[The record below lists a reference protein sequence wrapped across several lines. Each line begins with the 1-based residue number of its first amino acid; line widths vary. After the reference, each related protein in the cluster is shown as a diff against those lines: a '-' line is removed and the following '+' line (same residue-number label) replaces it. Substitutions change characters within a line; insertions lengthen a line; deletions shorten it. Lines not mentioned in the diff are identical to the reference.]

1 MECETLARVC
11 SAGPKGASL
20 QMEYKDY
27 YRTLGVEKSA
37 TTDEVKKA
45 YRKLARKHHPDV
57 NPNDP
62 QAEDRFKE
70 INEAYEV
77 LRDSD
82 KRGKY
87 DRLGANWQRY
97 QQTGG
102 DPGGYDWSQWFSS
115 GGGARPGGQRAH
127 TEYGDL
133 NDLFGQ
139 GGFSDFFQTVF
150 GGRSA
155 GGQASWQNGRAM
167 AGRDAEL
174 QVEITL
180 EEAFHGAT
188 RILQIGERRLE
199 VKIPSGVDTGSRVR
213 IAGEGQP
220 GGQGGSAGDLYLV
233 VQVQPHER
241 YRREGAD
248 LRMALPVDLY
258 TMILGGEVVVTTL
271 KGRVSLRI
279 PAGTRTGQTFRLRG
293 QGMPNLKQGEPVGD
307 LYVEAEPVIPA
318 DLSEQEKQLYKELA
332 AIRKPA

>member
-1 MECETLARVC
+1 MD
-11 SAGPKGASL
+11 
-20 QMEYKDY
+20 YKDY
-27 YRTLGVEKSA
+27 YRTLGVEKDAS
-37 TTDEVKKA
+37 TDEVKKA

-62 QAEDRFKE
+62 QAEERFKE

-77 LRDSD
+77 LRDPD
-82 KRGKY
+82 KRAKY

-102 DPGGYDWSQWFSS
+102 DPGGFDWSQWFSS
-115 GGGARPGGQRAH
+115 GGGPRAGGQRAY

-139 GGFSDFFQTVF
+139 GGFSDFFQTIF
-150 GGRSA
+150 GGRGDG
-155 GGQASWQNGRAM
+155 GGQSGWQTGRAVT
-167 AGRDAEL
+167 GRDAEL

-180 EEAFHGAT
+180 EEAFQGAT
-188 RILQIGERRLE
+188 RIVQIGERRLE
-199 VKIPSGVDTGSRVR
+199 VKIPAGVDSGSRVR

-220 GGQGGSAGDLYLV
+220 GAQGSRSGDLYLV
-233 VQVQPHER
+233 IQVRPHER
-241 YRREGAD
+241 FRREGAD
-248 LRMALPVDLY
+248 LRVSLPVDLY

-279 PAGTRTGQTFRLRG
+279 PAGTRSGQAFRLRN
-293 QGMPNLKQGEPVGD
+293 QGMPSLKQGESAGV
-307 LYVEAEPVIPA
+307 LYVEVVPVIPA
-318 DLSEQEKQLYKELA
+318 DLSEREHELFRELA